1 MEAKVKNFAAYS
13 DAETPLEAA
22 HNEVAYR
29 AALEGIVLL
38 ENDGCLPVKP
48 GKIALYGAGAGM
60 TIKGGTGSGEVNE
73 RHAISLLE
81 GLETAGFTVTTHR
94 WIDEYAR
101 IYKEGEEA
109 YGREFKKKLNP
120 FHIGEL
126 VNLMSNPYQYPF
138 GGPVTEQDI
147 AQSDTDT
154 CIYVVSRQAGE
165 GADRKLY
172 NGENKLSEIELKNI
186 AACAHAYAKM
196 IVVINVGSS
205 FDMNFA
211 DEIEGINAIIFL
223 CQQGGRGGQ
232 AFADLISG
240 KVSPSGKLADTW
252 AKRYEDIPFANEY
265 SYLNGNLDE
274 EYYKEGIYVGYRYFD
289 SFGVAPK
296 YHFGY
301 GLSYTDFAIET
312 KTVTVEQ
319 TRVKVSVE
327 VINTGTV
334 YAGKEVVQLYVS
346 CPQKKLAKEYKRLVA
361 FAKTRTLQP
370 GERETVTLEFD
381 MASAG
386 SYYESEAAEMLEA
399 GAYILRVGNA
409 GNRTYIC
416 GVIDLERDIILVRI
430 HYINQQRISFEEME
444 PAVIPEETIPAD
456 VPRVPMAAAAFVTR
470 TSVYEESAV
479 YASEETD
486 RLLGALTL
494 EEVAELTVGSG
505 MMSGGPR
512 YFEAPGA
519 AGATTGNLLDKN
531 IPNICVA
538 DGPAGLRL
546 QRTSAVTKK
555 GKVKMVDAWI
565 SLMNYLPGWMKKIV
579 FGNVKKDTLIYQ
591 FATAFPVGL
600 ALAQTW
606 NTDLVEEVGYA
617 VSEEMKAYGVSYWL
631 APALNIHRN
640 PLCGRNF
647 EYYSEDPFI
656 SGRMAAA
663 ITKGVQRIPGNY
675 VTIKHFCCNNQ
686 EDNRNR
692 TNANVSERALREIY
706 LRGFEIVIKEAH
718 PGAVMSSYNRV
729 NGTYV
734 NNSYELLT
742 KVLRNEWGFDG
753 LVMTDWFATGKEL
766 GDDAKAIAAGND
778 LIMPGSKGAKKRI
791 LEGVQEGT
799 VLEEDI
805 YRCAANVL
813 KGIISTD
820 IYRMYEKTKAADLPK
835 S

>member
-1 MEAKVKNFAAYS
+1 MEAKVKNFAAFT

-22 HNEVAYR
+22 HNEIAYR

-38 ENDGCLPVKP
+38 ENDGCLPIKP
-48 GKIALYGAGAGM
+48 GKIALYGAGAAM

-73 RHAISLLE
+73 RHAVSVME
-81 GLETAGFTVTTHR
+81 GLENAGFTVTTQR

-101 IYKEGEEA
+101 LYKEGEEA
-109 YGREFKKKLNP
+109 YGREFKKKLSP
-120 FHIGEL
+120 FHLGEL
-126 VNLMSNPYQYPF
+126 FNLMSNPYQYPV

-172 NGENKLSEIELKNI
+172 NGDNKLSETEVQNI
-186 AACAHAYAKM
+186 AICARVYAKM

-205 FDMNFA
+205 FDMNFV
-211 DEIEGINAIIFL
+211 DEIEGINAVIFL

-265 SYLNGNLDE
+265 SYLNGNLEE

-289 SFGVAPK
+289 SFQVEPK

-301 GLSYTDFAIET
+301 GLSYTNFAIT
-312 KTVTVEQ
+312 PKSVTTEQ
-319 TRVKVSVE
+319 TKVKVCVE
-327 VINTGTV
+327 VINTGDT

-346 CPQKKLAKEYKRLVA
+346 CPQKKLAKEYQRLVA
-361 FAKTRTLQP
+361 FEKTRVLLP
-370 GERETVTLEFD
+370 GESETITLEFD
-381 MASAG
+381 MASAA
-386 SYYESEAAEMLEA
+386 SYDESEAAKILEG

-409 GNRTYIC
+409 SNQTHVC
-416 GVIDLERDIILVRI
+416 GVVDLERDVILVRT
-430 HYINQQRISFEEME
+430 HYICQQRIPFEEIE
-444 PAVIPEETIPAD
+444 PAVRAEEVIRKN
-456 VPRVPMAAAAFVTR
+456 VPHVSMEAAVFVTR
-470 TSVYEESAV
+470 TCVYENPAV
-479 YASEETD
+479 YVSEETD

-494 EEVAELTVGSG
+494 EEEAELTVGSG
-505 MMSGGPR
+505 MLSGGTC

-519 AGATTGNLLDKN
+519 AGSTTGKLLAKN

-565 SLMNYLPGWMKKIV
+565 SLMNYLPGWIKKFM
-579 FGNVKKDTLIYQ
+579 FGDIEKDTLIYQ

-647 EYYSEDPFI
+647 EYYSEDPLV
-656 SGRMAAA
+656 SGKMAAA

-686 EDNRNR
+686 EDNRNK

-706 LRGFEIVIKEAH
+706 LRGFEIVVEEAH
-718 PGAVMSSYNRV
+718 PGAVMSSYNKV

-753 LVMTDWFATGKEL
+753 LVMTDWYATGKEL

-778 LIMPGSKGAKKRI
+778 LIMPGSKAAKKRI
-791 LEGVQEGT
+791 LAGVKDGT
-799 VLEEDI
+799 VSEEDI
-805 YRCAANVL
+805 RRCAANVL
-813 KGIISTD
+813 KGIVSTD
-820 IYRMYEKTKAADLPK
+820 IYRIYAEENNNTKGR
-835 S
+835 